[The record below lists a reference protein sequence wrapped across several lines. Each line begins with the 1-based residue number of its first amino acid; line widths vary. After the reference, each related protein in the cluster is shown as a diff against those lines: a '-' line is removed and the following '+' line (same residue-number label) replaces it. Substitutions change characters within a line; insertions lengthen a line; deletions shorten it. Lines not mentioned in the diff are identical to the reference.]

1 MAGADRCRGLP
12 SSEKSARFSRLLA
25 LSQKEYKE
33 QRCIDIFIIMI
44 ILIVEVVLVI
54 MKNLR
59 KVVYFLRIFFS
70 IFIGVCRGI
79 CVPETDLE
87 FGIKTKI

>member
-33 QRCIDIFIIMI
+33 QRCIDIFII
-44 ILIVEVVLVI
+44 LVVEVVLVI
-54 MKNLR
+54 MKNFG
-59 KVVYFLRIFFS
+59 KVVSIYF
-70 IFIGVCRGI
+70 
-79 CVPETDLE
+79 
-87 FGIKTKI
+87 